1 MKEEKNNN
9 CTPYKIPQEKKS
21 IQSIERKENYYD
33 NVKSAVETHTHSHI
47 VILNWTL
54 NWKCIKKQNFY
65 EIVINWETENILK
78 IWGKKL
84 NSKFCFYSILLFSGE

>member
-33 NVKSAVETHTHSHI
+33 NVKSAVETHTHTH
-47 VILNWTL
+47 T
-54 NWKCIKKQNFY
+54 
-65 EIVINWETENILK
+65 
-78 IWGKKL
+78 
-84 NSKFCFYSILLFSGE
+84 